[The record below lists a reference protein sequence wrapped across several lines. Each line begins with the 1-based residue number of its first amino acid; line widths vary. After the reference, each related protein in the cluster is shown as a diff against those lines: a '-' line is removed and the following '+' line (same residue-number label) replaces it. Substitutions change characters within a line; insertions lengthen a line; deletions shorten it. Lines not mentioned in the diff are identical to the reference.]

1 MKFVMRHHQMEMNK
15 ELNVADAVGDGFGVV
30 AVVATVGVG
39 DVVVP
44 SRSAALIPG

>member
-1 MKFVMRHHQMEMNK
+1 MEMNK
-15 ELNVADAVGDGFGVV
+15 KLNVAVAVGDGFGVV